1 MPFLNFG
8 VSPESGGPK
17 GPYTDYQTALDALR
31 ADTGASDG
39 DLYQLDSERLFVALT
54 SSGPG
59 ILIPSDL
66 YPRVSGYVSNASGDA
81 HFVVT
86 DTEAEIVAR
95 GWTISENNAGVVSG
109 GGGSPFRTDAGTN
122 IGGSFDS
129 AAISFIPTA
138 AQTSVLLLV
147 KAQPISGTLNGQSF
161 FVRTL
166 TGADNFHISAT
177 NGALG
182 SFSVLQSGT
191 TNLGSAV
198 GAVQSGTDADWY
210 IMYCDTTTQTN
221 MTYFRRI
228 DDPVEEAL
236 MVEVTDLPSTT
247 ANFAAY
253 FGCQQGS
260 IGSQTVHD
268 YFEAHALVTT

>member
-1 MPFLNFG
+1 MPFLDFG
-8 VSPESGGPK
+8 VSPASGGPK
-17 GPYTDYQTALDALR
+17 GPYADYQTALDALR

-39 DLYQLDSERLFVALT
+39 DLYQLDSGRLFVALT

-66 YPRVSGYVSNASGDA
+66 YPRVSGYASNASGDA

-86 DTEAEIVAR
+86 DTEAEILAR
-95 GWTISENNAGVVSG
+95 GWTITEQNAGVVSG
-109 GGGSPFRTDAGTN
+109 GGGSAFRTDAGTN
-122 IGGSFDS
+122 IGGPFDNAS
-129 AAISFIPTA
+129 IHFTPTS

-147 KAQPISGTLNGQSF
+147 KAQPILGTFNGQSF

-166 TGADNFHISAT
+166 TGADDFRISCT

-182 SFSVLQSGT
+182 SFSVIQSGT
-191 TNLGSAV
+191 TNLSAAV
-198 GAVQSGTDADWY
+198 GAIQNSAAADWY

-221 MTYFRRI
+221 MVYFRRI

-236 MVEVTDLPSTT
+236 MVEVTDLPSSTS
-247 ANFAAY
+247 NFAAY
-253 FGCQQGS
+253 LGCQQGS
-260 IGSQTVHD
+260 IGAHTVHD